1 MLVLCCVS
9 RRALGSRRRSPGA
22 KRPWGRAARCR
33 GARGPTAAPGTP
45 PPPSIR
51 KAGWKGKEG
60 PGPDA
65 GEPGLVVH
73 GAEEGAVRV
82 GLRLHT
88 HTHTHTWRLLA
99 VNGLSRGCSD
109 ERKAT
114 LQVKAVP
121 HLSPAHRRQGDRT
134 GRRSASAYAL
144 RGTLPFLALSLPF
157 CQRLTPLLVVLPQE
171 HYGFS
176 CDCGR
181 CKKELRQK
189 LKHRSR

>member
-1 MLVLCCVS
+1 MCL
-9 RRALGSRRRSPGA
+9 RALEPI
-22 KRPWGRAARCR
+22 AAGQEVLICYVDQHLPLC
-33 GARGPTAAPGTP
+33 A
-45 PPPSIR
+45 PPSTHLAR
-51 KAGWKGKEG
+51 NTHPYTPAPHWTS
-60 PGPDA
+60 PRPRNPA
-65 GEPGLVVH
+65 
-73 GAEEGAVRV
+73 AYT
-82 GLRLHT
+82 HT